1 MNSIFINH
9 YFPISSFTNFQ
20 TAIHE
25 QNGNEIL
32 TDIEEFDGSLGEMYL
47 LDELR
52 FGAEGEMLIDSD
64 FGRQKD
70 IEVLVERGYTNNLRA
85 AYQ

>member
-47 LDELR
+47 LD
-52 FGAEGEMLIDSD
+52 
-64 FGRQKD
+64 
-70 IEVLVERGYTNNLRA
+70 
-85 AYQ
+85 